1 MKKDSQVSE
10 LKYIKGGIDVPKSKI
25 QKMAGKMRPE
35 TNVEA
40 KQICNLLLL

>member
-1 MKKDSQVSE
+1 MTKITE
-10 LKYIKGGIDVPKSKI
+10 LKYIKGGINVPKSKI

-40 KQICNLLLL
+40 K